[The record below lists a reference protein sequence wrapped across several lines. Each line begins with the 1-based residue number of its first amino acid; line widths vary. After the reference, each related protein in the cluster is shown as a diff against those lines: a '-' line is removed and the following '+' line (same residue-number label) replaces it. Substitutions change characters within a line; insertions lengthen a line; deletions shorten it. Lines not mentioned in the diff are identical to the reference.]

1 MAPSARPTT
10 KTGISMKKY
19 KGLIILFIAVTAA
32 QAIFGSLLFFSIP
45 AWEHKGIFGD
55 MFGAVNTLF
64 SGLAFAGVIYAIFLQ
79 SEELALQR
87 TELQL
92 TRDELAKATA
102 AQSEQAQALLESA
115 KINALSSQL
124 SMFTNLVINN
134 RTLPNQEHRA
144 MGDGM
149 QNTYKKLEEILNK
162 KT

>member
-1 MAPSARPTT
+1 MQ
-10 KTGISMKKY
+10 MKKY
-19 KGLIILFIAVTAA
+19 KGLIVLSIAVIIA
-32 QAIFGSLLFFSIP
+32 QVVFGSLLFFSIST
-45 AWEHKGIFGD
+45 WEHRGIFGD
-55 MFGAVNTLF
+55 MFGAINTLF

-92 TRDELAKATA
+92 TRDELAKSTA

-124 SMFTNLVINN
+124 SMFTSLVINN
-134 RTLPNQEHRA
+134 RTLPNQEHRT

-149 QNTYKKLEEILNK
+149 LNTYKKLEEILNK
-162 KT
+162 NT